1 MKKSVLIFIF
11 ILSFQVFLVGCS
23 NKNDGITSSEE
34 KKVKDVIDLVL
45 SYDNG
50 YDEKMQKHISEK
62 NFYVCNYIEF
72 YSFYIGE
79 MSLEKYES
87 NIISIKNK
95 EDGYVVCMSINMQ
108 GKALETHYDEGD
120 DEHEDHEGHSD
131 EVIGEDVP
139 VEVILKNRNGE
150 LYIES
155 FTEYE
160 SLEKAKEL
168 NEGFK

>member
-1 MKKSVLIFIF
+1 
-11 ILSFQVFLVGCS
+11 
-23 NKNDGITSSEE
+23 
-34 KKVKDVIDLVL
+34 
-45 SYDNG
+45 
-50 YDEKMQKHISEK
+50 
-62 NFYVCNYIEF
+62 
-72 YSFYIGE
+72 

-95 EDGYVVCMSINMQ
+95 EDRYVVCMSINMV

-120 DEHEDHEGHSD
+120 EEDEGHEGHSD

-150 LYIES
+150 LYIEG